1 MESLTSQQW
10 GTKLNKI
17 VRYIKNYLEPDEKML
32 QKEAFASAKQYF
44 QGKSKTMEEFMAY
57 QRGYKNAYRSTYA
70 KSKTI

>member
-1 MESLTSQQW
+1 M
-10 GTKLNKI
+10 
-17 VRYIKNYLEPDEKML
+17 KNYLEPDEKML